1 MQDNVFLNQALEQ
14 AFLHPIVNLAE
25 GMSMNDYTNVTDCL
39 RFGDDGHH
47 LLLPC
52 AIANEEIKKYATMS
66 GRAVHQR
73 HNPRL
78 YEEYETYKHDISE
91 NIVVPYCSQ
100 NDTLRQQLNLPEVNR
115 QAAQRKKITATIFPH
130 DFTEQYLKI
139 HQQYIQDVTAAE
151 EIMLKNQEAYDVSLI
166 VDFAVKYTKIIRQ
179 FNISNLIL
187 WINKKRFRFYLN
199 EAAQLL
205 KSHQVVSIDFY
216 ENHPFRGEKYNIN
229 RYKVMQCKNNLKQ
242 LLFLLQKMAHNPEL
256 LNMVQAILAK
266 PQNHSQ
272 IVNEYRLQHKNCNVQ
287 LVGTLRHNMQDL
299 FNKYAFLTYL
309 NGVRFAFENKFLRE
323 CPVQKHPPLPTVS
336 PQNEIKK
343 IIKIVEESRKISAGS
358 GKITQIYAQALKDYN
373 DARQK
378 LITTMSKFF

>member
-14 AFLHPIVNLAE
+14 AFLHPTVNSAE
-25 GMSMNDYTNVTDCL
+25 GLSMNDYTNVTDCL
-39 RFGDDGHH
+39 RFSDDSHH
-47 LLLPC
+47 LLLPY
-52 AIANEEIKKYATMS
+52 AIANEEIKKYAAMS
-66 GRAVHQR
+66 HRGVHQR

-91 NIVVPYCSQ
+91 NIVMPDYPQ
-100 NDTLRQQLNLPEVNR
+100 NDSFRQQLDLLEINR

-130 DFTEQYLKI
+130 DFTEQYLRI
-139 HQQYIQDVTAAE
+139 HQQYKQDATAAE
-151 EIMLKNQEAYDVSLI
+151 DTMLKNTEAYDVSLI
-166 VDFAVKYTKIIRQ
+166 VDFAAKYSKIIRQ
-179 FNISNLIL
+179 FNISNFIL

-229 RYKVMQCKNNLKQ
+229 RHKVMQCKNNLKQ

-256 LNMVQAILAK
+256 LNLVQAILAK

-272 IVNEYRLQHKNCNVQ
+272 IVNEYRLKYKNCNIQ
-287 LVGTLRHNMQDL
+287 LVATLRHNMQDL

-343 IIKIVEESRKISAGS
+343 IIKIVEESRKIIAHS
-358 GKITQIYAQALKDYN
+358 GKVTQIYAQSLKDYN
-373 DARQK
+373 DAQQK
-378 LITTMSKFF
+378 LIATIRKFS